1 MAPTVVPSQ
10 GFVGRGV
17 VVGPAVVVGG
27 GGGRSVRVLVVERVT
42 VFVAGTVSL
51 LVVCSSLSSSEE
63 ALKIVLLR
71 ESVWVHGIV
80 SFTTNGRL
88 MRCGP

>member
-10 GFVGRGV
+10 GLVGRGV

-27 GGGRSVRVLVVERVT
+27 GGGRSVRVLVAERVT
-42 VFVAGTVSL
+42 VLLAEAVSL

-63 ALKIVLLR
+63 ALKSVLLS
-71 ESVWVHGIV
+71 ENVWVHGSV